1 MLILFSIFI
10 TVLTQIPDEYR
21 ELVNEAKR
29 KPKIHFMAEEKQFPA
44 GNYAINNL
52 NFKLNSQIIG
62 HGTQGLISYA
72 LNKTKKVI
80 AIISKNSSNTQKNTI
95 VFRQ

>member
-44 GNYAINNL
+44 RN
-52 NFKLNSQIIG
+52 
-62 HGTQGLISYA
+62 
-72 LNKTKKVI
+72 
-80 AIISKNSSNTQKNTI
+80 
-95 VFRQ
+95 